1 MPERGLPQRVEAVRR
16 FNRFYTG
23 RIGVLRAGLGG
34 TPYSLAESRL
44 LYEIAHGGGTSAA
57 GIARELALDAGYL
70 SRLLQGLRRRGLVAG
85 RASPHDARRSLLSL
99 TRKGRA
105 AITLLETRMRA
116 EVGALLA
123 PLSGAE
129 QERLAAAMRTIEALL
144 GGKRGPGGVV
154 LLRQPRA
161 GDMGWVVERHG
172 ALYAGEYGY
181 DRTFEALVA
190 EIVAKFVRRFDSRRE
205 RCWIAE
211 RDGERVGAVFLVKR
225 SQTEAKLRLL
235 IVEPAARGLGL
246 GRRLVQ
252 ECVRFAREAG
262 YRKLS
267 LWTQSHLDAARAIY
281 EKEGFRRVRTE
292 PHASFGKRLVGEY
305 WELKL

>member
-1 MPERGLPQRVEAVRR
+1 VPERGLLHHVAAVRR

-44 LYEIAHGGGTSAA
+44 LYEIAHGTGVSAA
-57 GIARELALDAGYL
+57 GIARDLALDPGYL

-85 RASPHDARRSLLSL
+85 RASPHDARRSVLTL

-105 AITLLETRMRA
+105 AIALLEARMRA

-129 QERLAAAMRTIEALL
+129 QERLAAAMRTIETLL
-144 GGKRGPGGVV
+144 GGKREPQGIVV
-154 LLRQPRA
+154 LRPPRA

-172 ALYAGEYGY
+172 ALYAEEFGY
-181 DRTFEALVA
+181 DRGFEALVA
-190 EIVAKFVRRFDSRRE
+190 EIVAQFVRRFDPLRE

-211 RDGERVGAVFLVKR
+211 RDGERVGAVFLVRR
-225 SQTEAKLRLL
+225 SKTEAKLRLL
-235 IVEPAARGLGL
+235 IVEPSARGAGL

-252 ECVRFAREAG
+252 ECVRFAREAD